1 MSSLVEHRRRAKD
14 DDEVVDEENDSTETG
29 EVLAFL
35 DKLDEEYDLIVS
47 TVVGDDVLSDLVIA
61 TSNKVEAEEEEATNV
76 EEEEIRKVIAAKAD
90 AKTNTAQ
97 EIWNRIRMHVR
108 EQEEEKWKAAEILV
122 TADELKKRIEA
133 YERRLDEEEDQKR
146 LEAAAVTAERIEACE
161 GRLDEEEDQKRLEAA
176 ARDKERTAKEEQNF
190 VDIKAEYERKQRVA
204 APRSAANNKIT
215 NVPPI
220 PNFSVFP
227 SASSGSDSSKCE
239 SQLGGSRNDDVQ
251 VEAELVDDEDH
262 IHSLPSSS
270 PNLPC
275 RSSRP
280 FISNSINYVDHGYLA
295 DDDDDDAEEARK
307 ERRAKRRADDIEA
320 SAEDEAQRAAQI
332 AVNRLLGYYDLSLRT
347 KSTKSSGW
355 VNTVKHVVLKKD
367 DGLLPFDGER
377 EKEKREKEER
387 DRLVVPRVLTVTF
400 PVLPRLANLRKKRRK
415 IEPRNRDKRNV
426 RLEIH
431 KFTPTMQEE
440 RSRFLDQELQHI
452 DSNSKKRLVG
462 PYRARVSFVKD
473 DQLVINYHEE
483 KVFEILTDDD
493 EEGSYNTTKGTHLY
507 DVLAR
512 IRYKKEQI
520 KVQRQYLLSYED
532 EKRKGDIGKYT
543 VYPEVIQALDFKV
556 DQDTTMEYRKLI
568 VYSYS
573 MSKNRNRW
581 FDKTYEKEDGKPLVS
596 ILKPPTISDPDYNHD
611 LANNQHDKVKTT
623 KVRFFKQY
631 TKKILHH
638 SDMSKEQ
645 KDLLWKCCGPD
656 KDMWKYAIKNYPD
669 HEERN
674 QQIAFYQKVY
684 DISEYAA
691 SQARQNLLGGRFN
704 TGFPYSSYQHATSW
718 AAIHW
723 ETYQDYNNE
732 NSGITWKKVNGWDRH
747 KSELTPAKWVLQ
759 EDSKDTSSGNNDA
772 SGANNDNNQN
782 PGSNDDQIAV
792 ANPGFEENATTT
804 SPNAG
809 SIQNA
814 VYPEVIQ
821 ALDFKFVN
829 DTDTDISYY
838 STAHVRSG
846 AGSFLISPEVFDITH
861 KIKEARPKSFV
872 PVSKFPDEYVEVVVD
887 DAGLRQKEA
896 LKITAKKLEN
906 WKKNKVPKGTQLIF
920 PKQPFRLKEKEK
932 KKKSNRK
939 MPGLPMNQG
948 EQKEKEKKK
957 KSNPKMPGLPM
968 NQGEQKE
975 KEKKKKSNPKMP
987 GLPMNQGEQRS
998 RNKSKST
1005 GGDDKIDEQG
1015 KEKKKKSNRKMPGLP
1030 MNREQRSRNKS
1041 KSTGGDDK
1049 IDEQGCFVVARNT
1062 FISKGA
1068 WVLPSSTTPDTLRD
1082 VALATFKLMKKRDPD
1097 GVFAEPVSNSFAPS
1111 YSNIVKNP
1119 IDLATMKTKLNNG
1132 EYGEGTEGASKL
1144 YADYLLMFDNCK
1156 LYNGVNTYVTILA
1169 AELMTLLPGI
1179 YKRAVKRNRESES
1192 SLSKKKSKKQKIERL
1207 FTPATATTK
1216 NYWEFVQLV
1225 AGDEHVNPTTLKHGR
1240 SFICS
1245 ICEGN
1250 EQRIFTPGSTSQ
1262 VKRHVESEEHQNA
1275 LQLIHGNIPKI

>member
-1 MSSLVEHRRRAKD
+1 MKKVESPVINTTSSATYVNGLKPLEP
-14 DDEVVDEENDSTETG
+14 
-29 EVLAFL
+29 AFL
-35 DKLDEEYDLIVS
+35 NEDDYPPNWLVFHPTLGVISRHYKTGGSESTGPAPDADK
-47 TVVGDDVLSDLVIA
+47 
-61 TSNKVEAEEEEATNV
+61 
-76 EEEEIRKVIAAKAD
+76 D
-90 AKTNTAQ
+90 A
-97 EIWNRIRMHVR
+97 
-108 EQEEEKWKAAEILV
+108 
-122 TADELKKRIEA
+122 
-133 YERRLDEEEDQKR
+133 
-146 LEAAAVTAERIEACE
+146 
-161 GRLDEEEDQKRLEAA
+161 
-176 ARDKERTAKEEQNF
+176 
-190 VDIKAEYERKQRVA
+190 
-204 APRSAANNKIT
+204 
-215 NVPPI
+215 I
-220 PNFSVFP
+220 PNFSIFP
-227 SASSGSDSSKCE
+227 SASSGSESSKCE

-262 IHSLPSSS
+262 TSS
-270 PNLPC
+270 PNSPC

-280 FISNSINYVDHGYLA
+280 FSNSNNYVDHGYLA
-295 DDDDDDAEEARK
+295 DDDDTDADEARK
-307 ERRAKRRADDIEA
+307 ERRAKRRADDIEADIEA

-332 AVNRLLGYYDLSLRT
+332 AVNRLFGYYDSSLGTEST
-347 KSTKSSGW
+347 KSSSGW

-367 DGLLPFDGER
+367 DGFLPFDGER
-377 EKEKREKEER
+377 EKKKREKEER

-415 IEPRNRDKRNV
+415 IEPSQRSV

-431 KFTPTMQEE
+431 RFTPTMQEE
-440 RSRFLDQELQHI
+440 NSKFLNQELKHI
-452 DSNSKKRLVG
+452 DFNSKERLEG

-473 DQLVINYHEE
+473 GQLVINYHEE

-507 DVLAR
+507 DVLAL
-512 IRYKKEQI
+512 IRYKKELI
-520 KVQRQYLLSYED
+520 KDHRQLFLSYED
-532 EKRKGDIGKYT
+532 EKRKGDIEKYT

-568 VYSYS
+568 GSSYS

-581 FDKTYEKEDGKPLVS
+581 FVDKTYKKEDGRPLVS
-596 ILKPPTISDPDYNHD
+596 ILNPPTISDPDYNHD

-645 KDLLWKCCGPD
+645 KDLLWKRCGPEMY
-656 KDMWKYAIKNYPD
+656 MWNYAFKND
-669 HEERN
+669 HDHKERN
-674 QQIAFYQKVY
+674 QQIAFYEKVY
-684 DISEYAA
+684 DISEHAA
-691 SQARQNLLGGRFN
+691 SQARQNLLGGQFI
-704 TGFPYSSYQHATSW
+704 TGPPFSSYQHATSW
-718 AAIHW
+718 AAVHW

-829 DTDTDISYY
+829 DTDTDDTDTSYY
-838 STAHVRSG
+838 CTAYVRSG

-861 KIKEARPKSFV
+861 KIKEARPESFV

-887 DAGLRQKEA
+887 DSGLRQKEA

-906 WKKNKVPKGTQLIF
+906 WKKNKVPKG
-920 PKQPFRLKEKEK
+920 PKQPFGLILKEK
-932 KKKSNRK
+932 KKKKK
-939 MPGLPMNQG
+939 MG
-948 EQKEKEKKK
+948 
-957 KSNPKMPGLPM
+957 
-968 NQGEQKE
+968 
-975 KEKKKKSNPKMP
+975 
-987 GLPMNQGEQRS
+987 S
-998 RNKSKST
+998 RNKKST
-1005 GGDDKIDEQG
+1005 VGDDKIDE
-1015 KEKKKKSNRKMPGLP
+1015 KKKRHRKRPGLP
-1030 MNREQRSRNKS
+1030 IRSRDKK
-1041 KSTGGDDK
+1041 KSTGGDAK
-1049 IDEQGCFVVARNT
+1049 IVEQGCFVVARNT

-1068 WVLPSSTTPDTLRD
+1068 WILPSPTTPGTLRD
-1082 VALATFKLMKKRDPD
+1082 VALATFKLMKNRDRN
-1097 GVFAEPVSNSFAPS
+1097 GVFAEPVSDSFAPG
-1111 YSNIVKNP
+1111 YSEIVKNP
-1119 IDLATMKTKLNNG
+1119 IDLATMETKLNNG

-1156 LYNGVNTYVTILA
+1156 LYNGVNATRTILA
-1169 AELMTLLPGI
+1169 AELMALLPGI
-1179 YKRAVKRNRESES
+1179 YKRAVESNRESES
-1192 SLSKKKSKKQKIERL
+1192 SLSNSKKRKREIL

-1216 NYWEFVQLV
+1216 QYWEYVKLV
-1225 AGDEHVNPTTLKHGR
+1225 AGEEHENPTTLRHGK
-1240 SFICS
+1240 SFVCS
-1245 ICEGN
+1245 ICQGD
-1250 EQRIFTPGSTSQ
+1250 RRTFTPGSTSQ
-1262 VKRHVESEEHQNA
+1262 VKRHVESEEHLNA
-1275 LQLIHGNIPKI
+1275 LKLIDGNKRKI